1 MVDLVLDAAG
11 VLTFRNAA
19 VDHGFA
25 VAAAGYAATW
35 YAFDN
40 AIAEARPLGRTTGAT
55 PQLKAASGLPGAMG
69 VYVRVDL
76 TADHVDHPSWKEPV
90 RALLRATGG
99 RMEAGGARAAARLAL
114 RRNWELPEPL
124 DRFDG
129 LRRHSRVTS
138 VATPS
143 RRCERRCLSSHQ

>member
-1 MVDLVLDAAG
+1 MVDPVLDASG

-25 VAAAGYAATW
+25 DAPAGYAATW

-55 PQLKAASGLPGAMG
+55 PQIKAASGLPGAMG
-69 VYVRVDL
+69 AYVRVDL

-90 RALLRATGG
+90 RAYFVRHA
-99 RMEAGGARAAARLAL
+99 AGWKLVGLERL
-114 RRNWELPEPL
+114 P
-124 DRFDG
+124 D
-129 LRRHSRVTS
+129 SR
-138 VATPS
+138 
-143 RRCERRCLSSHQ
+143 